1 MARAGEIKGAEI
13 ATTSVKP
20 MVAVLVC
27 DGFAPFQFSVPCA
40 IFGNFLPGL
49 DLFDMRICAVER
61 QPLHNE
67 FGMSIV
73 PTGGSVTIATA
84 DVIVIPFWNGPDK
97 LPSEDLVN
105 ALRRANDN
113 GAKIVGLCL
122 GGYVLAYAGL
132 LDHRKA
138 STHWEMIED
147 FRTRFPKVKLNDAA
161 LFVEDGNL
169 VTSAGTGAGIDCC
182 LEIVRS
188 YHGSDISNRVAQRL
202 VIPYCRD
209 GSQAQ
214 FVQPPSARNSDSSRL
229 ERTIAYLTEHLSEAH
244 SVDSLAALSG
254 MSRRSFTRNFQK
266 MTGMSLGTWLTSQR
280 LQKALLLLETTD
292 TNVESISTT
301 IGFRSSA
308 AFRRHFLSLYGSTP
322 SGWRKQHGQ
331 SVKTFG

>member
-1 MARAGEIKGAEI
+1 MTQVGEMTGPEI
-13 ATTSVKP
+13 ANISVKP
-20 MVAVLVC
+20 IVAVLVC

-49 DLFDMRICAVER
+49 DLFDMHICAVEP

-73 PTGGSVTIATA
+73 PTGGTETIATA
-84 DVIVIPFWNGPDK
+84 DVIVIPFWNSPDK

-105 ALRRANDN
+105 ALWRANNN

-138 STHWEMIED
+138 STHWEVVED
-147 FRTRFPKVKLNDAA
+147 FRTRFPKVELIDAA

-188 YHGSDISNRVAQRL
+188 FHGSYISNRVAQRL

-214 FVQPPSARNSDSSRL
+214 FVQTPVARNSDSSRL
-229 ERTIAYLTEHLSEAH
+229 ERTIAYLTEHLSKEND
-244 SVDSLAALSG
+244 VDSLAARSG

-266 MTGMSLGTWLTSQR
+266 MTGMSLGAWLTAQR

-292 TNVESISTT
+292 SHVELIATM

-308 AFRRHFLSLYGSTP
+308 AFRRQFLSRYGLTP
-322 SGWRKQHGQ
+322 SAWRKQHGKF
-331 SVKTFG
+331 VKNIG